1 MDEGWIVA
9 WLALAL
15 ALILIALAAAAE
27 VSLGAISRAN
37 IRRLLDDGISRA
49 QALQTLLD
57 DPPRFILALMVLEIL
72 ALVLVTSAAGFLA
85 LGVVALGQHMAAKGD
100 LAGAA
105 LLA

>member
-37 IRRLLDDGISRA
+37 IRRLLDEGIS
-49 QALQTLLD
+49 
-57 DPPRFILALMVLEIL
+57 PRRLCKRCWTIHPGL
-72 ALVLVTSAAGFLA
+72 SWR
-85 LGVVALGQHMAAKGD
+85 
-100 LAGAA
+100 
-105 LLA
+105 